1 MKKGGRMDTSSKRK
15 SLSRREFLGRCSG
28 CAAGLT
34 AFTSLNREA
43 LKNLPPVKL
52 FNDRKR
58 GNTKISLVMAHPSSK
73 KPCWPNIGY
82 DFEKNKAEFQKKIR
96 KHCPDVEFFPVTA
109 RSDED
114 AQRILQSGEK
124 TDGYVVYLSGCL
136 VTFFGDFKRQIIQT
150 AALLGFEMVYEA

>member
-1 MKKGGRMDTSSKRK
+1 MDNSSQRK

-43 LKNLPPVKL
+43 LKNLSPVKL

-82 DFEKNKAEFQKKIR
+82 DFEKNKAAFHKKIR
-96 KHCPDVEFFPVTA
+96 KHCPDGECCNATA
-109 RSDED
+109 R
-114 AQRILQSGEK
+114 
-124 TDGYVVYLSGCL
+124 
-136 VTFFGDFKRQIIQT
+136 GD
-150 AALLGFEMVYEA
+150 